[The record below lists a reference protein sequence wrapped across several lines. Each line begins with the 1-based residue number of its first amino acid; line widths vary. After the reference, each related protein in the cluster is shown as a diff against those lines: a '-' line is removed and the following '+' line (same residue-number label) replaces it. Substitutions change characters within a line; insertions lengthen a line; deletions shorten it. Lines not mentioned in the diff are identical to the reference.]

1 MKEDRL
7 RQADSC
13 CGIEKGGDFVTGGVL
28 ENDFLEEGLLSIATA
43 PAILGV
49 LIVVEGVV
57 GGLAEVAAPE
67 DEAAE
72 VEVKWVEKAFPF
84 AGSEQFRPF
93 FVCNGGYLHYQKL
106 SVWSWRR
113 EPSDKGKCWG

>member
-13 CGIEKGGDFVTGGVL
+13 CGVEKGGDFVTGGVL

-72 VEVKWVEKAFPF
+72 VQVKWV
-84 AGSEQFRPF
+84 
-93 FVCNGGYLHYQKL
+93 
-106 SVWSWRR
+106 
-113 EPSDKGKCWG
+113 